1 MKLSTTYV
9 FIKFVSKFLYALISI
24 DYNRLAFQGVVASG
38 LAFAI
43 QIWVVERGGPML
55 VAAYLPLQTLVAAVM
70 ASVFL
75 SEAFSL
81 GR

>member
-1 MKLSTTYV
+1 
-9 FIKFVSKFLYALISI
+9 
-24 DYNRLAFQGVVASG
+24 
-38 LAFAI
+38 
-43 QIWVVERGGPML
+43 ML
-55 VAAYLPLQTLVAAVM
+55 VAAYLPLQTLVAAIM